1 MNEAEYYIEKLLEY
15 YNVNTLNELAEKL
28 GMSQPSISAWKK
40 NNYIS
45 AIKKRCRQ
53 LGIYSEIFQNT
64 QNETFHIGDGSVG
77 KVDGHGNKGIVNR
90 SRGKTVQLHF
100 KEEYKKLE
108 DLAML
113 GKGYE
118 NLKILLNELKE
129 KLKEDI

>member
-53 LGIYSEIFQNT
+53 LGIYSEIFQST
-64 QNETFHIGDGSVG
+64 TNETFHMGDGSVG
-77 KVDGHGNKGIVNR
+77 KVDGNRNKGIVNR
-90 SRGKTVQLHF
+90 SKSKTVQLHF

-108 DLAML
+108 DLAIL

>member
-53 LGIYSEIFQNT
+53 LGIYSEIFQST
-64 QNETFHIGDGSVG
+64 TNETFHMGDGSVG
-77 KVDGHGNKGIVNR
+77 KISGYGNKGIVSR

-118 NLKILLNELKE
+118 NLEILLNEVKE
-129 KLKEDI
+129 KLKADI